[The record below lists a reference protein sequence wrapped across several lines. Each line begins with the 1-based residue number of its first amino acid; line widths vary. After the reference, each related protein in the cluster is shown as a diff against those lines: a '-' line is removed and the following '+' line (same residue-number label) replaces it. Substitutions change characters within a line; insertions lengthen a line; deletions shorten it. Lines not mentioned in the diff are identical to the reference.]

1 MSRHIFCRAKY
12 FENRKSGVVYNAL
25 RTLRAWNSLRIFAY
39 VPNVSGKNKS
49 NLVHYGLCH
58 PRRKAFTKRCSCIK
72 FRYLLLLSSMSIS
85 HEITKPKKDN
95 QASKP
100 MFNGKGIAVKSQA
113 PKMVQIV
120 ASQAS
125 IALFIF
131 SSPEENLC
139 ARSQTYL
146 CDLSKRLLFYLY
158 E

>member
-1 MSRHIFCRAKY
+1 
-12 FENRKSGVVYNAL
+12 
-25 RTLRAWNSLRIFAY
+25 
-39 VPNVSGKNKS
+39 
-49 NLVHYGLCH
+49 
-58 PRRKAFTKRCSCIK
+58 
-72 FRYLLLLSSMSIS
+72 MSIS
-85 HEITKPKKDN
+85 HEITKPKKDS

-146 CDLSKRLLFYLY
+146 RDLSKRLLFYLY